1 MAWMIIRVRGTIHAR
16 HDIVETLKFLH
27 LNRPQHVTV
36 VPEKPEF
43 RGMLTKIQGYVT
55 WGEAEPE
62 TVGLLLKSRGETA
75 GGERLTDANVAES
88 TRTKDLAELTQRVV
102 VEGLPSVPGVRPLFR
117 LGAPSGGWKSTKKPY
132 ALGGALGYRGR
143 AINELARRMIRE

>member
-102 VEGLPSVPGVRPLFR
+102 VDGLPSVPGVRPLFR

>member
-1 MAWMIIRVRGTIHAR
+1 

-75 GGERLTDANVAES
+75 GGERLTDANVTES

-102 VEGLPSVPGVRPLFR
+102 VDGLPSVAGVRPLFR